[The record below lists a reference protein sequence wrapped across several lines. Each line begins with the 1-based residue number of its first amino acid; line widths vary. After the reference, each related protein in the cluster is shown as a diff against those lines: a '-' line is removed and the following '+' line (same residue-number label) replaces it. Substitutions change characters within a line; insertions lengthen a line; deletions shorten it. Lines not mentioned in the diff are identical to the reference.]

1 MAKPKENTLQKRGQ
15 FTSSLGFI
23 LAAAGSAVGLG
34 NLWKFPYIA
43 GSNGG
48 GVFLLFY
55 IIFVCLLGIPILL
68 TEMAIGRK
76 TQLSAVGAYKKL
88 NKKWTFVGVIG
99 VLCAFIICSYY
110 SVIGGW
116 VLKYIASYATGG
128 NFGSDTGAYFNNF
141 VSSPAEP
148 VIWHLVFMLFCAVVV
163 VGGVAKGI
171 EKASKIMLPLLFV
184 FIVIVA
190 VRSATLPGG
199 GEGLQFLFVPNFGAF
214 HSFGDVAN
222 AMVSAMGQVFFSLS
236 LGMGIT
242 ITYGS
247 YLKRDTNMPKDTGV
261 IAGLDTLM
269 AVLSGVA
276 ILPAVFAFGFQPGA
290 GPGLIFETLP
300 SVFEKMPVG
309 NLFGLIFFILVFFAA
324 ATSAIALLE
333 VVSAFLI
340 DSFHWSRKKATIL
353 MACLMGGIGVVASLS
368 MGVWSGFTIAGM
380 NIFDA
385 MGYLTDKILMPLAA
399 MFMCIFVGHVWGIQP
414 VVDEIKIGMKGA
426 FRLRRTFGVI
436 LKYIVPVLIFVI
448 FVMGL
453 FEQ

>member
-1 MAKPKENTLQKRGQ
+1 MEKPKNALQKRGQ

-34 NLWKFPYIA
+34 NLWKFPYITGA
-43 GSNGG
+43 NGG
-48 GVFLLFY
+48 GIFLLFY

-76 TQLSAVGAYKKL
+76 TQMSAVGAYKKL

-99 VLCAFIICSYY
+99 VICAFVICSYY

-128 NFGSDTGAYFNNF
+128 NFGTNTKDYFNNF
-141 VSSPAEP
+141 VTSPVEP
-148 VIWHLVFMLFCAVVV
+148 VVWHLIFMLFCAVVV

-171 EKASKIMLPLLFV
+171 ENASKIMLPLLFV
-184 FIVIVA
+184 IIVVVA
-190 VRSATLPGG
+190 IRSATLQG
-199 GEGLQFLFVPNFGAF
+199 GEEGLKFLFVPNFGAVD
-214 HSFGDVAN
+214 SFGDVAN
-222 AMVSAMGQVFFSLS
+222 ALVSAMGQVFFSLS

-247 YLKRDTNMPKDTGV
+247 YLKRDSNMPKDTAV

-269 AVLSGVA
+269 AILSGIA
-276 ILPAVFAFGFQPGA
+276 ILPAVFAFGFTPEA

-300 SVFEKMPVG
+300 SVFAEMPVG
-309 NLFGLIFFILVFFAA
+309 NLFGLLFFILVFFAA

-333 VVSAFLI
+333 VVAAFLI

-353 MACLMGGIGVVASLS
+353 MSCLMGGVGVIASLS
-368 MGVWSGFTIAGM
+368 MGLWSGFTIAGM

-399 MFMCIFVGHVWGIQP
+399 MLMCIFVGHVWGIQP
-414 VVDEIKIGMKGA
+414 VIDEIQIGMKGA
-426 FRLRRTFGVI
+426 FKLRRTFSVI
-436 LKYIVPVLIFVI
+436 LKYIAPVLIFVI
-448 FVMGL
+448 FIMGL
-453 FEQ
+453 ITQ